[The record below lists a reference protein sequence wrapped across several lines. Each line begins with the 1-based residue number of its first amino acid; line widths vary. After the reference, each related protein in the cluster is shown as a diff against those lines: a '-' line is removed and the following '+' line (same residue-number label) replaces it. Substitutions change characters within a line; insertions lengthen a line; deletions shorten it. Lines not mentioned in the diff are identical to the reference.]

1 MEDLGL
7 KVHVK
12 LGFDSTREKL
22 VELLKTEGFGV
33 LTDINVNEVLKQ
45 KINVDFI
52 RYEIIGA
59 CNPPLAYRALS
70 ANYEVG
76 LLLPCNVILYEDG
89 DGTTVNIMNPI
100 VMVSMIQTE
109 EVKAVATEAKSRL
122 SRVYQALQNL

>member
-12 LGFDSTREKL
+12 MGFDPTREKL